1 MIRNILAA
9 LLVGVALALF
19 LFLVVK
25 SQPLS
30 DGERQ
35 AQTAVVAQTRASIDE
50 YAGLLEHLASAR
62 HTGNEVGAT
71 VQVMLDR
78 LQETVQSLDASTSEP
93 QLAGAFA
100 AAMNS
105 LAASTQAFVAHHN
118 TLAAALDRL
127 RTDSPRVV
135 QQLRRQGLVT
145 ESQNTFVLVT
155 SILDYARVNSTVH
168 HDDVLAKIR
177 ALEETNDQ
185 RLQQLLGAAATIV
198 EERQASDQAW
208 KQISESDFADA
219 AESLWL
225 AQQSNFH
232 GIQRAVDRYRLM
244 LSVYS
249 GLLLL
254 GLAFLGVRLYQSYRH
269 LNHINAELEV
279 LNDRL
284 EERVDER
291 TRELK
296 LALAD
301 LQESQVQLVQA
312 AKMSSLG
319 QLVAGISHE
328 INTPLLYL
336 RSNASLIQER
346 LDNISGFVGELGE
359 ALAKARGPNRDRD
372 GFLAGIKGIDQR
384 LRNEGIG
391 EDLEDCGGL
400 IRDSIEG
407 LEQLSEM
414 AISLKDFSRLDRA
427 PTSSYNV
434 NDGLEKT
441 LLIAKNGLKS
451 KVTVHKN
458 YGDIPEISC
467 SPSHINQVFL
477 NLITNAAQAISEKG
491 DVVITTK
498 ADDENVIIS
507 IADNGCGIPEHIMN
521 KIRDPFF
528 TTKEVG
534 QGTGLG
540 LSIVDRIIGSHN
552 GELQIESEEGKGS
565 VFTVILPISN
575 KTLQQQAEAADAGE
589 DELAGEME
597 TGREPIAAAG

>member
-1 MIRNILAA
+1 MIRNILAS
-9 LLVGVALALF
+9 LLVGTAIALF

-35 AQTAVVAQTRASIDE
+35 AQTAIITQTRASIDE
-50 YAGLLEHLASAR
+50 YAGLLEHIASAR
-62 HTGNEVGAT
+62 HTGNMVGPT
-71 VQVMLDR
+71 VHVMLDR
-78 LQETVQSLDASTSEP
+78 LTETAESLEQAPSADLQALVDNYTEATLALVPATKSFVVHHDK
-93 QLAGAFA
+93 LAGA
-100 AAMNS
+100 
-105 LAASTQAFVAHHN
+105 
-118 TLAAALDRL
+118 LDSL

-135 QQLRRQGLVT
+135 QQLRRQGQVVD
-145 ESQNTFVLVT
+145 SQNTFVLVT
-155 SILDYARVNSTVH
+155 SALDFARVNSTVH
-168 HDDVLAKIR
+168 KDALLEKLAS
-177 ALEETNDQ
+177 LESNSDQ
-185 RLQQLLGAAATIV
+185 RLQQLLASVRTIM
-198 EERQASDQAW
+198 EERQASDEAW
-208 KQISESDFADA
+208 RQISESTFASA
-219 AESLWL
+219 AETLWL
-225 AQQSNFH
+225 SQQSDYQGRH
-232 GIQRAVDRYRLM
+232 RAVDRYRLM

-254 GLAFLGVRLYQSYRH
+254 GLGFLGIRLFQSYRH
-269 LNHINAELEV
+269 LNHANSELAV
-279 LNDRL
+279 LNDSL

-291 TRELK
+291 TRELRR
-296 LALAD
+296 AMAD

-336 RSNASLIQER
+336 RSNASLVEER
-346 LDNISGFVGELGE
+346 LQNISSFVSELGQ
-359 ALAKARGPNRDRD
+359 ALDKARGPNRDRD
-372 GFLAGIKGIDQR
+372 AFLAGIKVIDHK
-384 LRNEGIG
+384 LRNDGIG
-391 EDLEDCGGL
+391 EDIEDSAEL

-414 AISLKDFSRLDRA
+414 AVSLKDFSRLDRA
-427 PTSSYNV
+427 PTASYSV

-458 YGDIPEISC
+458 YGEIPEITC

-477 NLITNAAQAISEKG
+477 NLITNAAQAIKDKG
-491 DVVITTK
+491 DIVITTA
-498 ADDENVIIS
+498 ADDGKVTIT
-507 IADNGCGIPEHIMN
+507 IADNGCGIPKHLME

-552 GELQIESEEGKGS
+552 GELRIESEEGNGA
-565 VFTVILPISN
+565 VFTVILPIAGSA
-575 KTLQQQAEAADAGE
+575 QQSSPEPEQ
-589 DELAGEME
+589 DELAEAE
-597 TGREPIAAAG
+597 DASPERIAAAG